1 MAEKGFLN
9 WVGFKGDVASEQAP
23 SSVERIRELEA
34 QLADLRSRR
43 DITALS
49 KEEFEILATETAM
62 TMIRSAQLRE
72 SRAQASADRLLNET
86 TRQAKDVLE
95 AAESKARTIL
105 NGAEARGRKYI
116 SAAEEEASEIVTKA
130 TREAEN
136 VADEK
141 RREIT
146 ALASAAR
153 REGERIIS
161 EATADVAEYRQW
173 LAGVIQ
179 EAERLYR
186 IQTQSLDAATQA
198 IEQSRSRLEGA
209 YGRLSE
215 LHKRVEDSI
224 DAHNKPIKRGP
235 IVVESQRT
243 KPALEAPKKTS
254 AKAVTG
260 KKQSPRTKAKKK
272 SASRK

>member
-9 WVGFKGDVASEQAP
+9 WVGFKGDVQNDQAP

-62 TMIRSAQLRE
+62 TMIKSAQLRE
-72 SRAQASADRLLNET
+72 SRAQAAADRLVNET
-86 TRQAKDVLE
+86 TRQAKDALE

-130 TREAEN
+130 IRQAE
-136 VADEK
+136 VAAEEK

-146 ALASAAR
+146 ALATAAR

-161 EATADVAEYRQW
+161 EATSDVVEYRQW

-186 IQTQSLDAATQA
+186 IQTQSLDAASQA

-209 YGRLSE
+209 YTRLAE
-215 LHKRVEDSI
+215 LHKRVEESI
-224 DAHNKPIKRGP
+224 NADNTPVKRTP
-235 IVVESQRT
+235 IVVESRRT
-243 KPALEAPKKTS
+243 KPALEAPKKSGTKS
-254 AKAVTG
+254 TAKA
-260 KKQSPRTKAKKK
+260 KAKKK
-272 SASRK
+272 KTR